1 MKNWIVNR
9 VFDYA
14 IDKERTEAYLE
25 FIKANVSG
33 KTVVELGAG
42 SGIMAW
48 LCVKHGATH
57 VYAYEN
63 NKRIINWLKVLF
75 KDEAKVT
82 IVEENVST
90 ATLRD
95 ADIYLHEHFSSNVI
109 TEDILGLYANL
120 KAQNLE
126 DKTYP
131 NKLKMQY
138 GTYDISKNTEIT
150 GADRYAAVDD
160 ADMLEFFAACPMDEI
175 MPGLGWL
182 HKQVDESEVTINGT
196 LFDGDIKDL
205 TQFTAE
211 DTNDE
216 LVFWEATFDGSHTL
230 SNWKGITHWNTIPI
244 DRVVNME

>member
-1 MKNWIVNR
+1 MKHWILSR

-42 SGIMAW
+42 SGIIAW

-82 IVEENVST
+82 IVEEDVTT
-90 ATLRD
+90 ATLQA
-95 ADIYLHEHFSSNVI
+95 ADIYLHENFGSNVYM
-109 TEDILGLYANL
+109 EDILGMYTNL
-120 KAQNLE
+120 KSQNLE

-138 GTYDISKNTEIT
+138 GTYDISKNTLIT

-175 MPGLGWL
+175 TPGLGWM
-182 HKQVDESEVTINGT
+182 HKRVDESEVTINGT

-205 TQFTAE
+205 TQFTAS

-230 SNWKGITHWNTIPI
+230 SNWKGTTSWNTIPI
-244 DRVVNME
+244 DRIVNME

>member
-75 KDEAKVT
+75 KDE
-82 IVEENVST
+82 
-90 ATLRD
+90 D

-126 DKTYP
+126 DKTFP

-138 GTYDISKNTEIT
+138 GTYDISKNTEISP
-150 GADRYAAVDD
+150 ADRYAEIDD
-160 ADMLEFFAACPMDEI
+160 ADLVEFFAACPMEEI
-175 MPGLGWL
+175 MPGFVWM

-196 LFDGDIKDL
+196 LFDGDLKDL
-205 TQFTAE
+205 TQFTAS

-216 LVFWEATFDGSHTL
+216 LVFWEATFDGKHTL
-230 SNWKGITHWNTIPI
+230 SNWKGKTHWNTIPI
-244 DRVVNME
+244 DRIMNMT

>member
-82 IVEENVST
+82 IVEEDVTT
-90 ATLRD
+90 ATLQD
-95 ADIYLHEHFSSNVI
+95 ADIYLHENFGSNVYM
-109 TEDILGLYANL
+109 EDILGLYTNL

-126 DKTYP
+126 DKTFP

-138 GTYDISKNTEIT
+138 GTYDISNNTDIS
-150 GADRYAAVDD
+150 GADRYAEIDD
-160 ADMLEFFAACPMDEI
+160 ADLVEFFAACPMDEI
-175 MPGLGWL
+175 SPGLL
-182 HKQVDESEVTINGT
+182 PQRQVDESKVTINGT

-205 TQFTAE
+205 TQFTTS
-211 DTNDE
+211 DTNGE
-216 LVFWEATFDGSHTL
+216 LVFWEATFNGAYTL
-230 SNWKGITHWNTIPI
+230 SNWKSKTSWNTIPI
-244 DRVVNME
+244 DRVMNME